1 MISEERLNPVENVV
15 RNVEHG
21 ILGKKGAVANSIKGF
36 GKING
41 IDDDVG
47 IGIEEIGD
55 SMEEVDKSCSSRS
68 CWLESKLVSK
78 TE

>member
-1 MISEERLNPVENVV
+1 M
-15 RNVEHG
+15 
-21 ILGKKGAVANSIKGF
+21 ANSIKGF
-36 GKING
+36 GEIKG

-68 CWLESKLVSK
+68 CWLESELVSK